1 MVYTLSLKAGVYF
14 YYRVYS
20 VINIVI
26 IKLIGR
32 Y

>member
-1 MVYTLSLKAGVYF
+1 MVDPLSLKAGVYL

>member
-1 MVYTLSLKAGVYF
+1 MVYTLSLKAGIYL

-26 IKLIGR
+26 IKVMGR